1 MELATQ
7 LVALKE
13 GTDQLNS
20 VERIHE
26 LLIPFEY
33 TKLGKI
39 IEIPF
44 TVTEGAKSAFQDE
57 QAPNTE
63 DCQRRYRNRRYKAA
77 PDVSRPDCKGP
88 GAHH

>member
-13 GTDQLNS
+13 GTDQLNF

-33 TKLGKI
+33 TKLDKI

-44 TVTEGAKSAFQDE
+44 TVTEGEKAHFKMNKLQIRRLSAEIQK
-57 QAPNTE
+57 QAL
-63 DCQRRYRNRRYKAA
+63 
-77 PDVSRPDCKGP
+77 
-88 GAHH
+88 